1 MGAGASVAQRLN
13 MPIQNYYEAT
23 RRVDLVTQA
32 LSEEL
37 TVDVAIIG
45 GGITGIS
52 AALHL
57 AERGYRVAVLEAEHI
72 GWGASGRN
80 GGQVLPGFGA
90 DQVKIKSLV
99 GAADAKKLWD
109 MSREAVDLLHGQI
122 QRFGIPCDPQIGYLH
137 AAIKPRHLRA
147 LQETQDELAQL
158 GAPVGQILQGEQLQA
173 RLASPKYIAA
183 LEDNIS
189 GHIHPL
195 NYTLGLAKA
204 AQAAGAQLY
213 SQTKVESITP
223 GKVIKI
229 ATARATVN
237 ASFLLAAGGAYLK
250 DLMAPIAGYIMPVG
264 TYIIATE
271 QRADIAALIPRNEA
285 VADLNF
291 VLDYFRRSAD
301 DRMLFGGRVSYS
313 TLPPPSLGASMLK
326 RMLAVFPQLQGARV
340 EYCWGGNVDI
350 TQNRAPHFGKLAD
363 NILFTQGFSGHGVAL
378 TGMAGKLVA
387 EAIAGQAERFDV
399 FAKIPHAR
407 FPGGRRFKVPALL
420 LATTYFR
427 LRDML

>member
-1 MGAGASVAQRLN
+1 
-13 MPIQNYYEAT
+13 MPLGNYYEAT
-23 RRVDLVTQA
+23 RRIPLETPPLPGD
-32 LSEEL
+32 L

-45 GGITGIS
+45 GGITGVS

-57 AERGYRVAVLEAEHI
+57 AERGYNVALVEAEQI

-80 GGQVLPGFGA
+80 GGQALPGFGA
-90 DQVKIKSLV
+90 SEAKIKSLV
-99 GAADAKKLWD
+99 GPARAKKLWD
-109 MSREAVDLLHGQI
+109 MSVEAVDLLHSQI
-122 QRFGIPCDPQIGYLH
+122 QRFGIPCDPVIGYLH
-137 AAIKPRHLRA
+137 AAVKPRHVRELRES
-147 LQETQDELAQL
+147 QEELAAL
-158 GAPVGQILQGEQLQA
+158 GAPVGRILEGEELRA
-173 RLASPKYIAA
+173 RLASPRYLAA
-183 LEDNIS
+183 LEDNIA

-195 NYTLGLAKA
+195 NYTLGLARA
-204 AQAAGAQLY
+204 AQAAGAKLFTQTRV
-213 SQTKVESITP
+213 TKVNP
-223 GKVIKI
+223 GKTIAIETPRGKI
-229 ATARATVN
+229 S
-237 ASFLLAAGGAYLK
+237 ASFLLVSGGAYLG
-250 DLMAPIAGYIMPVG
+250 DLMRPLAGYIMPVG

-271 QRADIAALIPRNEA
+271 PRADVKDMIPGNEA

-313 TLPPPSLGASMLK
+313 TLPPPSLASSML
-326 RMLAVFPQLQGARV
+326 RRAQAVFPQLRDARV

-350 TQNRAPHFGKLAD
+350 SVNRAPHFGRLAD

-378 TGMAGKLVA
+378 TGLAGKLVA

-399 FAKIPHAR
+399 FTQIPHAK
-407 FPGGRRFKVPALL
+407 FPGGSRFRVPALL

>member
-1 MGAGASVAQRLN
+1 MG
-13 MPIQNYYEAT
+13 NYYEAT
-23 RRVDLVTQA
+23 KRVDLTTAPLDGDVA
-32 LSEEL
+32 
-37 TVDVAIIG
+37 VDVAIIG
-45 GGITGIS
+45 GGITGVS

-57 AERGYRVAVLEAEHI
+57 AERGYNVALVEAEHI

-80 GGQVLPGFGA
+80 GGQALPGFGA
-90 DQVKIKSLV
+90 SETKVKSLV
-99 GAADAKKLWD
+99 GAERAKKLWD
-109 MSREAVDLLHGQI
+109 MSMEAVDLLHGQI
-122 QRFGIPCDPQIGYLH
+122 QRFGIPCDPVIGYLH
-137 AAIKPRHLRA
+137 AAVKPRHVRELRES
-147 LQETQDELAQL
+147 QEELAAL
-158 GAPVGQILQGEQLQA
+158 GAPVGRVLEGEELQA
-173 RLASPKYIAA
+173 RLASPRYLAA
-183 LEDNIS
+183 LEDNVA

-204 AQAAGAQLY
+204 AQAAGAKLY
-213 SQTKVESITP
+213 TQTKVLQVEP
-223 GKVIKI
+223 GK
-229 ATARATVN
+229 TVTVKTSRGTIS
-237 ASFLLAAGGAYLK
+237 ASFLLVSGGAYLG

-271 QRADIAALIPRNEA
+271 QRADVRQMIPGNEA

-313 TLPPPSLGASMLK
+313 TLPPPSLAASMLRRAQK
-326 RMLAVFPQLQGARV
+326 VFPQLRDARV

-350 TQNRAPHFGKLAD
+350 SVNRAPHFGKLAD
-363 NILFTQGFSGHGVAL
+363 NILFCQGFSGHGVAL

-399 FAKIPHAR
+399 FTQIPHAK
-407 FPGGRRFKVPALL
+407 FPGGRRFRVPALL

>member
-1 MGAGASVAQRLN
+1 MASK
-13 MPIQNYYEAT
+13 NYYEAT
-23 RRVDLVTQA
+23 RRVDLVT
-32 LSEEL
+32 EPL
-37 TVDVAIIG
+37 TEDLTADVAIIG

-57 AERGYRVAVLEAEHI
+57 AERGYSVAVLEAETI

-90 DQVKIKSLV
+90 SQMKIKSLV
-99 GAADAKKLWD
+99 GPADAKRLWD
-109 MSREAVDLLHGQI
+109 MSREAVDLLRAQI
-122 QRFGIPCDPQIGYLH
+122 QRFGIPCDLETGYLH
-137 AAIKPRHLRA
+137 AAIKRRHLRE
-147 LQETQDELAQL
+147 LQETQHELAEL
-158 GAPVGQILQGEQLQA
+158 GAPAGRILQGDELYA
-173 RLASPKYIAA
+173 RLASKKYIAA
-183 LEDNIS
+183 LEDDIS
-189 GHIHPL
+189 GHVHPL

-204 AQAAGAQLY
+204 AQAAGAKLFSGARVQNV
-213 SQTKVESITP
+213 QP
-223 GKVIKI
+223 GKII
-229 ATARATVN
+229 TISTATVTVR

-250 DLMAPIAGYIMPVG
+250 DLMAPLAGYIMPVG

-271 QRADIAALIPRNEA
+271 QRADVRALIPRNEA

-313 TLPPPSLGASMLK
+313 TLPPPSLPGSMLA
-326 RMLAVFPQLQGARV
+326 RMQKVFPQLHDARV

-350 TQNRAPHFGKLAD
+350 TQNRAPHFGKLTD
-363 NILFTQGFSGHGVAL
+363 NILFAQGFSGHGVAL
-378 TGMAGKLVA
+378 TGLAGKLVA

-407 FPGGRRFKVPALL
+407 FPGGRRLRVPALL